1 MRREAVQRGRV
12 PPSQHSL
19 LASTAHHQLSA
30 AFASISGSA
39 AAASNAVALIN
50 RAHYSQAVGY
60 SNNSSSYTGSFMAGL
75 GSVEQQTT
83 NSSNFASSLTANHHP
98 SSAAIAAAALNNH
111 QYLSSF
117 VSLLLR
123 ADPYPTTASDQT
135 PPSLPLPSES
145 VAHLNP
151 MITANSMSNPLS
163 INNNLSPKLSPL
175 SAKNDG
181 SPTAK
186 FINHNNHHNTQ
197 HQVSSMEISTNV
209 ACNSPSSI
217 ETQAILNV
225 SSNGS
230 TTSDSSCSPV
240 ASPRQ
245 HANRSIERTIERAA
259 DRTPIKVD
267 SNQPSP
273 ARRESGSS
281 SPVSKKV
288 KEANGGNKANQA
300 DSSGICN
307 ESSSPSSTQNHP
319 GNFLQTSSS
328 IEAHS
333 PLSHSPV
340 HCSSP
345 KVPPNS
351 CSAAAASSECLTNS
365 ANSAVCTSTFGAGQ
379 EDTAMANLTLSMSID
394 SICEL
399 AARLLFSA
407 VEWAKALP
415 FFAKLNTSDQVS
427 LLRCTWAEL
436 FVLNAAQCG
445 LPLHCGALLA
455 MVSASDQSATAS
467 TTTSAANL
475 VNSTERSLNSSNSS
489 SSSSN
494 STSSTTNGELANPT
508 ASPSSAER
516 MVQYMDI
523 IRVFQEQI
531 DKLRSMHV
539 DQVEFSCL
547 KAIVLFSNGKFC
559 LEFWN
564 PEM

>member
-75 GSVEQQTT
+75 GAVEQQAS
-83 NSSNFASSLTANHHP
+83 NSSGLASSLSANHHP
-98 SSAAIAAAALNNH
+98 NSAAIAAAALNNH

-123 ADPYPTTASDQT
+123 SDPYPTANTASDQT
-135 PPSLPLPSES
+135 LPLTSES

-151 MITANSMSNPLS
+151 MLTTNSLNPIS
-163 INNNLSPKLSPL
+163 INNNLSPKVSPL
-175 SAKNDG
+175 SAKND
-181 SPTAK
+181 SSQTAK
-186 FINHNNHHNTQ
+186 FINHHHNNQ
-197 HQVSSMEISTNV
+197 ISSMEISTNI

-230 TTSDSSCSPV
+230 TSSESSCSPV
-240 ASPRQ
+240 TSPRTVR
-245 HANRSIERTIERAA
+245 NS
-259 DRTPIKVD
+259 TPIKVD
-267 SNQPSP
+267 QTSP
-273 ARRESGSS
+273 TRRSGSS
-281 SPVSKKV
+281 SPVSKKA
-288 KEANGGNKANQA
+288 KEANGNKTNQA

-307 ESSSPSSTQNHP
+307 ESSSPSSTQNGGAFP
-319 GNFLQTSSS
+319 QTSPTV
-328 IEAHS
+328 EANS
-333 PLSHSPV
+333 PLNHSPV
-340 HCSSP
+340 HCASP

-351 CSAAAASSECLTNS
+351 CNVASAECITNS
-365 ANSAVCTSTFGAGQ
+365 ANSVSNSASNSATNSAINSAICTSTSGQ
-379 EDTAMANLTLSMSID
+379 QDSTMANLTLSMSID

-407 VEWAKALP
+407 IEWAKALP

-455 MVSASDQSATAS
+455 MVSASDQSTAG
-467 TTTSAANL
+467 L
-475 VNSTERSLNSSNSS
+475 VNSSERSLNSSNSS

-494 STSSTTNGELANPT
+494 STSSTNGELPNQPAAT
-508 ASPSSAER
+508 PSSAER

-531 DKLRSMHV
+531 DKLRTITPRV
-539 DQVEFSCL
+539 DEVEFSCL
-547 KAIVLFSNGKFC
+547 KAIVLFSNGKRFTINNGIAT
-559 LEFWN
+559 LKSIRKIYL
-564 PEM
+564 M

>member
-1 MRREAVQRGRV
+1 
-12 PPSQHSL
+12 
-19 LASTAHHQLSA
+19 
-30 AFASISGSA
+30 
-39 AAASNAVALIN
+39 
-50 RAHYSQAVGY
+50 
-60 SNNSSSYTGSFMAGL
+60 MAGL
-75 GSVEQQTT
+75 GSVEQQT
-83 NSSNFASSLTANHHP
+83 NSSNFASGLTTNHHP
-98 SSAAIAAAALNNH
+98 SSAAIAAAALNNQ

-123 ADPYPTTASDQT
+123 ADPYPTSASDQT
-135 PPSLPLPSES
+135 PTLPLPSES

-151 MITANSMSNPLS
+151 MITPNSMSNPLS

-175 SAKNDG
+175 SAKNDC

-186 FINHNNHHNTQ
+186 FINHTNNTHPNTH
-197 HQVSSMEISTNV
+197 HQVSSMEISTNA

-245 HANRSIERTIERAA
+245 HANRSVDRSIERTPECTA

-267 SNQPSP
+267 RSNQPSP
-273 ARRESGSS
+273 ARRESSSS
-281 SPVSKKV
+281 SPVSKKA
-288 KEANGGNKANQA
+288 KEANTKANQA

-307 ESSSPSSTQNHP
+307 ESSSPSSTQNNP

-328 IEAHS
+328 NEAHS
-333 PLSHSPV
+333 PLSPV

-351 CSAAAASSECLTNS
+351 CSAATVSSECIT
-365 ANSAVCTSTFGAGQ
+365 AGSAVSTSTFSQ
-379 EDTAMANLTLSMSID
+379 PPEDTTMANLTLSMSID

-415 FFAKLNTSDQVS
+415 FFAKLNTADQVS

-455 MVSASDQSATAS
+455 MVSASDQTTTAS
-467 TTTSAANL
+467 NLAN
-475 VNSTERSLNSSNSS
+475 SSERSLNSSNS

-494 STSSTTNGELANPT
+494 STSSTTNGEPANSA

-531 DKLRSMHV
+531 DKLRSMQV
-539 DQVEFSCL
+539 DQVEYSCL
-547 KAIVLFSNGKFC
+547 KAIVLFSNGKSFGIV
-559 LEFWN
+559 
-564 PEM
+564 

>member
-60 SNNSSSYTGSFMAGL
+60 SNNSSSYTGSFMTGL
-75 GSVEQQTT
+75 GAVEQQAG
-83 NSSNFASSLTANHHP
+83 NSSNLASSLSANHHP
-98 SSAAIAAAALNNH
+98 NSAAIAAAALNNH

-123 ADPYPTTASDQT
+123 ADPYPTAASDQT
-135 PPSLPLPSES
+135 PSLPLASES
-145 VAHLNP
+145 LGHP
-151 MITANSMSNPLS
+151 MITTNTLNPLS
-163 INNNLSPKLSPL
+163 LSNNLSPKVNQL

-181 SPTAK
+181 SSPAK
-186 FINHNNHHNTQ
+186 FINHSNHNNHNQ
-197 HQVSSMEISTNV
+197 ISSVEISTNV
-209 ACNSPSSI
+209 ACNSPSSF

-230 TTSDSSCSPV
+230 MTSESSCSPV

-245 HANRSIERTIERAA
+245 PIVRNS
-259 DRTPIKVD
+259 TPIKVD
-267 SNQPSP
+267 QTSP
-273 ARRESGSS
+273 ARRSAAS
-281 SPVSKKV
+281 SPVSKKA
-288 KEANGGNKANQA
+288 KEANSGNKTNQA
-300 DSSGICN
+300 DSSGISN
-307 ESSSPSSTQNHP
+307 ESSSPSSTQGG
-319 GNFLQTSSS
+319 GNFPPTSSAV
-328 IEAHS
+328 EAAS
-333 PLSHSPV
+333 PLNHSPV
-340 HCSSP
+340 HSP

-351 CSAAAASSECLTNS
+351 CSVAATSDCSPVTNS
-365 ANSAVCTSTFGAGQ
+365 ASSAICTSTSGASSQ
-379 EDTAMANLTLSMSID
+379 LQNTTMANLTLSMSID

-407 VEWAKALP
+407 IEWAKALP

-455 MVSASDQSATAS
+455 MVSASDQSAAD
-467 TTTSAANL
+467 L
-475 VNSTERSLNSSNSS
+475 VNSSERSLNSSNSS

-494 STSSTTNGELANPT
+494 STTSSNQSTGELTSHPAT
-508 ASPSSAER
+508 SPSSAER

-531 DKLRSMHV
+531 DKLRAMLL
-539 DQVEFSCL
+539 DEVEFSCL
-547 KAIVLFSNGKFC
+547 KAIVLFSNGKFFRS
-559 LEFWN
+559 LKHPIMMMFHETFE
-564 PEM
+564 PASGALMSSHR